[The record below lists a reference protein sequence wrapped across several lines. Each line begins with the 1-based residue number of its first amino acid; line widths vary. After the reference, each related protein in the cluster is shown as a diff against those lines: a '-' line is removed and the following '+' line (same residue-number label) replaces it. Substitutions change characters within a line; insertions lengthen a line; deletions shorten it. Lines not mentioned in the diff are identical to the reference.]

1 MSITIDNVKQVA
13 HLARIKMSDE
23 ELARFQNSLNGIL
36 DFVEQ
41 LNQVDCSN
49 MDNTVQYTSQLYERA
64 DVAVK
69 CDSAVMDNAP
79 QKACNMFVVPKM
91 M

>member
-1 MSITIDNVKQVA
+1 MSVTVDSVKRVA
-13 HLARIKMSDE
+13 HLARIKMSDDD
-23 ELARFQNSLNGIL
+23 LAKFQNSFNSILN
-36 DFVEQ
+36 FVEQ

-49 MDNTVQYTSQLYERA
+49 MDDTVQYTSQLHERA
-64 DVAVK
+64 DIVK
-69 CDSAVMDNAP
+69 ECDAAVMDNAP